1 MGAGGGRDIA
11 IYDSSTIVVEP
22 LIMKV
27 HHPVYEFL
35 WKLLFERTPK
45 GSQLDKIMDF
55 DLYHFI
61 SIDSKQLFDV
71 FSIFTERRDKP
82 ASVKIVLI

>member
-45 GSQLDKIMDF
+45 GSQLGKIMDF

-61 SIDSKQLFDV
+61 WFKTTFWRIFNFHREERQAS
-71 FSIFTERRDKP
+71 FSENR
-82 ASVKIVLI
+82 ANLI